1 MSKAVKLKNSL
12 YLASTSIVHKRG
24 RGWHYL
30 SDLLDNI
37 YPVGSIH
44 ITTNNVNPSTYF
56 GGTWQ
61 KLSGG
66 YLYATAST
74 IEKTSYTGWGTQ
86 SHTLTTNQIPAH
98 GHRLR
103 YGSMTSDN
111 SGRLMVSYTGGSYRT
126 LELSAWN
133 WVNSDTNGN
142 IFAENTG
149 GGQGHTHNIATVD
162 VFVWKRTA

>member
-1 MSKAVKLKNSL
+1 M
-12 YLASTSIVHKRG
+12 
-24 RGWHYL
+24 
-30 SDLLDNI
+30 DNI

-44 ITTNNVNPSTYF
+44 ITTNNVNPSIYF

-66 YLYATAST
+66 YLYAAGYT

-111 SGRLMVSYTGGSYRT
+111 TGRLMVSYAGGSYRT

>member
-24 RGWHYL
+24 GGWHYL

-56 GGTWQ
+56 GGIWE

-66 YLYATAST
+66 YLYAAASI
-74 IEKTSYTGWGTQ
+74 IEKTTYTGWGAQ
-86 SHTLTTNQIPAH
+86 STTLSIDQIPKHDHIFYYTTN
-98 GHRLR
+98 
-103 YGSMTSDN
+103 SDGFA
-111 SGRLMVSYTGGSYRT
+111 SGRSVAARSSASNNIQKNGDYTFYSWT
-126 LELSAWN
+126 QTS
-133 WVNSDTNGN
+133 
-142 IFAENTG
+142 G

>member
-24 RGWHYL
+24 GGWHYL

-66 YLYATAST
+66 YLYAAASI
-74 IEKTSYTGWGTQ
+74 IEKTSYTGWGAQ
-86 SHTLTTNQIPAH
+86 STTLTIDQIPPH
-98 GHRLR
+98 THSYYGH
-103 YGSMTSDN
+103 YGYNRQARSTLGWNLGDTDYN
-111 SGRLMVSYTGGSYRT
+111 DYDVST
-126 LELSAWN
+126 
-133 WVNSDTNGN
+133 
-142 IFAENTG
+142 TG

>member
-1 MSKAVKLKNSL
+1 
-12 YLASTSIVHKRG
+12 
-24 RGWHYL
+24 
-30 SDLLDNI
+30 LDNI

-44 ITTNNVNPSTYF
+44 ITTNNVNPSIYF

-66 YLYATAST
+66 YLYAAGYT

-111 SGRLMVSYTGGSYRT
+111 TGRLMVSYAGGSYRT